1 MLFAEFLVSLICNV
15 LLGTLWLNIMY
26 GKAFLALLPMRAFK
40 NLVMWPVNSMLFY
53 TIAKTVEATGI
64 LRIIRGVKL
73 MPGNNQ

>member
-1 MLFAEFLVSLICNV
+1 
-15 LLGTLWLNIMY
+15 
-26 GKAFLALLPMRAFK
+26 MRAFK